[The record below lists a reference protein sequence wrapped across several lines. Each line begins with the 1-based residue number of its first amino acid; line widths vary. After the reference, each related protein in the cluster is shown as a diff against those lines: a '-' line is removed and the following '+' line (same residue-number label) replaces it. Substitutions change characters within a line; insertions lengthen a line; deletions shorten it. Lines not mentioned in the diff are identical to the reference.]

1 MRREQAYI
9 YIYTRWYK
17 GTKRCATLSSPLGWR
32 RTFFPSVSAAK
43 ETRERE
49 EEREDRDGRRSE
61 EVDISRGENLNKT
74 RGRGGKSS
82 LFHPLFRYR
91 LPLPPTPPH
100 LKKCKFSKWKL
111 VERLGQC
118 EPPPRCPP
126 QHLRIPI
133 LFLEFNL
140 FAVQGTLRFVHSR
153 VKDTVMARI
162 PANFDIFFHRDSI
175 RLINQGPRESNSL
188 RWTNLVVGKWFFTSF

>member
-17 GTKRCATLSSPLGWR
+17 GTKRRYLLRCVDAALSFPRYRPPKKREKERKKG
-32 RTFFPSVSAAK
+32 RTGMG
-43 ETRERE
+43 E
-49 EEREDRDGRRSE
+49 GRRKWIFRVE
-61 EVDISRGENLNKT
+61 KIWIKLGEGE
-74 RGRGGKSS
+74 GRVPSFIPCS
-82 LFHPLFRYR
+82 ATDFLFLQ
-91 LPLPPTPPH
+91 PPH
-100 LKKCKFSKWKL
+100 QKKCKFSKWKL